1 MTGFGS
7 HYVYTVNAS
16 SDFSINGTLPFDG
29 DISCETGD
37 NNAKKFKY
45 IFHCVNK
52 TDLVTFLS
60 WYSPLTVCLVRGCCL

>member
-16 SDFSINGTLPFDG
+16 SDISNNGTFDG

-60 WYSPLTVCLVRGCCL
+60 WYSPLTPAMSVPVTN